1 MRPSWR
7 DLCEIVSRF
16 SGKRIVVLG
25 DLVLDR
31 FWYGTVQRLSREAP
45 VPIVRLADARLM
57 PGCAANTV
65 SNLAALGAE
74 PVPVGVVGVD
84 REGDEIVGLF
94 EQRGVRTGFIERWP
108 SWVTPTKTRVL
119 AGTFHG
125 PKQQMVRVDSGE
137 ENLFREDLVGRLK
150 GHLGEAME
158 RSDALILSDYGY
170 GLAGALHAQDFLAQ
184 AKLSALDSRFDMG
197 SFRGVTTATPNEE
210 EFERVIGKT
219 LEDDVALLESE
230 GEALRAR
237 LGMKALLVTRGG
249 KGMSLFEEGRP
260 PAHLPVVGSDQVVD
274 VTGAGDTVISSYVLS
289 LCAGATYPQA
299 AAIANAAGGI
309 VVQRHG
315 TATTT
320 AEEVR
325 HTLQEWGEGRL

>member
-1 MRPSWR
+1 MRSSWR

-16 SGKRIVVLG
+16 PGKRVVVLG

-74 PVPVGVVGVD
+74 PVPVGVVGED
-84 REGDEIVGLF
+84 REGDEILGLF
-94 EQRGVRTGFIERWP
+94 EQRGVWSGAVERWP

-137 ENLFREDLVGRLK
+137 ENLFCEELAGRLK
-150 GHLGEAME
+150 GRLGEALE

-170 GLAGALHAQDFLAQ
+170 GLAQALHAQDFLAQ
-184 AKLSALDSRFDMG
+184 ARLSALDSRFDMD

-230 GEALRAR
+230 GQALRAR

-249 KGMSLFEEGRP
+249 KGMSLFEQGQP
-260 PAHLPVVGSDQVVD
+260 PLHLPVVGSDQVVD

-309 VVQRHG
+309 VVQKHG
-315 TATTT
+315 TATTS
-320 AEEVR
+320 AEEIR
-325 HTLQEWGEGRL
+325 HILREWGEGRL

>member
-1 MRPSWR
+1 MRESWR

-16 SGKRIVVLG
+16 NGKRVVVLG

-45 VPIVRLADARLM
+45 VPIVRLADTRLM

-65 SNLAALGAE
+65 WNLSALGAA
-74 PVPVGVVGVD
+74 PVPVGVVGTD
-84 REGDEIVGLF
+84 PEGQEILALF
-94 EQRGVRTGFIERWP
+94 EKRGIHSGHLERWP
-108 SWVTPTKTRVL
+108 PWVTPTKTRVL

-137 ENLFREDLVGRLK
+137 ENLFEENVIGRMK
-150 GHLGEAME
+150 GHLASALEG
-158 RSDALILSDYGY
+158 SDALIVSDYGY
-170 GLAGALHAQDFLAQ
+170 GLAQAIRAQDFLTDAR
-184 AKLSALDSRFDMG
+184 LSAIDSRFDLE
-197 SFRGVTTATPNEE
+197 SFSGVTTATPNEE
-210 EFERVIGKT
+210 EFERAIGKT
-219 LEDDVALLESE
+219 VEDDGALLESE
-230 GEALRAR
+230 GQALRAR

-249 KGMSLFEEGRP
+249 KGMSLFEQGRP
-260 PAHLPVVGSDQVVD
+260 PLHLPVVGSDQVVD
-274 VTGAGDTVISSYVLS
+274 VTGAGDTVISSYVLA
-289 LCAGATYPQA
+289 LCAGATFPQA

-309 VVQRHG
+309 VVQKHG

-320 AEEVR
+320 PEEIR